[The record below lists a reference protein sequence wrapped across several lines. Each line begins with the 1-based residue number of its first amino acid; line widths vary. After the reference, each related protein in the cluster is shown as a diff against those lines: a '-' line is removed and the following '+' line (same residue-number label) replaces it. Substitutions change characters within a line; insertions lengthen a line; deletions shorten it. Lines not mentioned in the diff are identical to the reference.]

1 MRETRIVSDR
11 TPQNLDARFWTHQQA
26 ALHFGFTTATIR
38 KYIRQGLPTYL
49 DGTLVKPAEVIAHR
63 LAARQRHANS
73 QARNLASVRVTC

>member
-1 MRETRIVSDR
+1 MPDREL
-11 TPQNLDARFWTHQQA
+11 QNLDAPFWTHRQA

-63 LAARQRHANS
+63 LAARDRQLDT
-73 QARNLASVRVTC
+73 QARNLPSVRVIE